1 MPRSTPTHQA
11 ALACADK
18 LWAARLWPTPTR
30 VRNELGSGSYSTIC
44 KALAAWRQKRG
55 LDKAPADV
63 VEPDIP
69 LGSSGR
75 GLPEASVQSVQ
86 ELSEELARALLRL
99 MPTMGAGHRSAP
111 DAAQVAKDA
120 AEALQL
126 MQGRLDAVQKHMLMS
141 IEQARADAAH
151 WKQRAQELKDELGT
165 WRVMYQQRHDADQRE
180 IRLLHETVERLKAT
194 KA

>member
-86 ELSEELARALLRL
+86 ELSEELARAVVRL
-99 MPTMGAGHRSAP
+99 MPTMGADHRSGP
-111 DAAQVAKDA
+111 DATQVAKDA
-120 AEALQL
+120 VEALQL
-126 MQGRLDAVQKHMLMS
+126 MQNRLDAVQKHMLMS

-151 WKQRAQELKDELGT
+151 WKQRVQELKDEVGT

-180 IRLLHETVERLKAT
+180 IRLLHETVERLKAA

>member
-18 LWAARLWPTPTR
+18 LWAVRVWPTPTR
-30 VRNELGSGSYSTIC
+30 VRNELGCGSFSTIC
-44 KALAAWRQKRG
+44 KALADWRQKRG
-55 LDKAPADV
+55 LDKPPAGFV
-63 VEPDIP
+63 VADSPTGNGGKD
-69 LGSSGR
+69 
-75 GLPEASVQSVQ
+75 LPEPGGRSAQ

-141 IEQARADAAH
+141 IEQARADAAY
-151 WKQRAQELKDELGT
+151 WKQRVQELKDELGT

-180 IRLLHETVERLKAT
+180 IRLLHETVERLKTT